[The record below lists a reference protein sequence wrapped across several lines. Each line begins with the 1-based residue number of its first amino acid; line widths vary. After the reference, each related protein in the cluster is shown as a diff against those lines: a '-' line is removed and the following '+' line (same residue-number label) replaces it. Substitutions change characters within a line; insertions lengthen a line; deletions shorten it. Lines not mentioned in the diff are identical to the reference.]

1 MKIDKE
7 WICNKVYNIKSINRN
22 RLIRLNDSRIIGMIN
37 WSIIET
43 LRDLIKS
50 LVWRRG
56 YLSQWLLLSYIII
69 INFFW
74 RSR

>member
-1 MKIDKE
+1 MDKE

-22 RLIRLNDSRIIGMIN
+22 RLIRLNDSGIIGMIN

-69 INFFW
+69 INFF
-74 RSR
+74 